1 MLEKPKIRRAPIRVL
16 RDSVAR
22 KIAAGEVIERPAS
35 AVRELIDNSLD
46 AGSTEI
52 ALYITGGGIESIR
65 VVDNGCGMSE
75 EDLKLCWLPHA
86 TSKIESEEDL
96 LHIRSLGFRGEA
108 LSALANV
115 SRLEIQ
121 SRPSEEEIGH
131 RLVVHGGQW
140 ISLEPH
146 ATRPGTV
153 VTASDLFYALPARRK
168 FLKRPSTETNLC
180 RNTFL
185 EKALP
190 FPDREFKL
198 FVEGKMTH
206 FLPISPLSE
215 RIAQA
220 YPEETGKAI
229 LQELIG
235 SGKGFQFRIVTGSP
249 EIYRKDRKHLQLYV
263 NHRRIW
269 DFTLLQGVEY
279 AFSSY
284 LPGGTFPLC
293 YLFVEIDPEWV
304 DFNIHPAKKEARIR
318 NTEDIRRRISEVL
331 SSFLASRGRLSL
343 GSFHLS
349 PSDTLPNQP
358 PFSLSNDDLSSL
370 YSLLPHQR
378 PSPLS
383 QYGPSSSHS
392 PSPDYSHPREQAS
405 LWVGE
410 GGGSAA
416 DRSSSSLVSGSHSPS
431 YGVDQL
437 FPANRTTG
445 EDSFIY
451 KGQVFGLFLLVERK
465 DTMFLVDQHA
475 AHERFIY
482 DALSRDRVPQ
492 PLLIPLEFPVEP
504 EEEERIRENAA
515 NLTSLGVQIEEIR
528 PGTWALTALPA
539 AYRGA
544 EEDVVTLL
552 KTQTGTGEKLKQEL
566 FAQIA
571 CKKAIKDGEGISPL
585 SAYEILHYVFS
596 LENPRCPHGRPL
608 WVQISR
614 EELFRGVRRIL

>member
-1 MLEKPKIRRAPIRVL
+1 VSEKPKIRRAPIRVL

-22 KIAAGEVIERPAS
+22 KIAAGEVIDRPAS
-35 AVRELIDNSLD
+35 AVRELIDNALD
-46 AGSTEI
+46 AGSSEI

-75 EDLKLCWLPHA
+75 EDLRLCWLPHA

-121 SRPSEEEIGH
+121 SRPPEEEIGH

-146 ATRPGTV
+146 AAKPGTV
-153 VTASDLFYALPARRK
+153 VIASDLFYAVPARRK

-185 EKALP
+185 EKAIP

-206 FLPISPLSE
+206 FLPISNLPE

-220 YPEETGKAI
+220 YPEETGKAS
-229 LQELIG
+229 LHELIG
-235 SGKGFQFRIVTGSP
+235 SGNGFQFRIVTGSP

-269 DFTLLQGVEY
+269 DFSLLQGVEY

-331 SSFLASRGRLSL
+331 SSFLASRGRSSL
-343 GSFHLS
+343 GSFQLS
-349 PSDTLPNQP
+349 PSGTPPTQP
-358 PFSLSNDDLSSL
+358 PSSLSNYDRSS
-370 YSLLPHQR
+370 P
-378 PSPLS
+378 
-383 QYGPSSSHS
+383 YGPSSSHS
-392 PSPDYSHPREQAS
+392 PSYDYSPSKEQAFF
-405 LWVGE
+405 WVEE
-410 GGGSAA
+410 GAGGDS
-416 DRSSSSLVSGSHSPS
+416 RSMPEEPALPLLTE
-431 YGVDQL
+431 D
-437 FPANRTTG
+437 FP
-445 EDSFIY
+445 FLY

-482 DALSRDRVPQ
+482 DALSRDSVPQ

-504 EEEERIRENAA
+504 EEEERIRENAVT
-515 NLTSLGVQIEEIR
+515 LTSLGVRIEEIR

-544 EEDVVTLL
+544 EEEVVNLL
-552 KTQTGTGEKLKQEL
+552 KTQSGTLDKLKEEL

-585 SAYEILHYVFS
+585 SAHEILQYVFS